1 MGQYYLIVNLDK
13 REYLYPHRFGDG
25 LKLTEFGCSND
36 GTMTALAILL
46 ADGNGRGFGD
56 LEADDAIVG
65 SWAGDRIVVAGDY
78 ADPGRWIEGA
88 FLDELQAVAD
98 KCYTEG
104 CREPERVNLHHWAS
118 ERFRDISDL
127 VIQAM
132 LKDPEL
138 RETLIEVAQRHR
150 TCWAGEDGPLAPSL
164 KALVTA

>member
-25 LKLTEFGCSND
+25 LKLTEFGCGSC

-78 ADPGRWIEGA
+78 ADGGRFLEGVDR
-88 FLDELQAVAD
+88 DELQAVAD
-98 KCYTEG
+98 DVYTEG
-104 CREPERVNLHHWAS
+104 YREAEHVNLYHWAG
-118 ERFRDISDL
+118 EMFRDVSDL

-132 LKDPEL
+132 LKDCEL
-138 RETLIEVAQRHR
+138 RETLTEVAQRHR
-150 TCWAGEDGPLAPSL
+150 TCWAGKDGPLAPSL
-164 KALVTA
+164 KALVTT